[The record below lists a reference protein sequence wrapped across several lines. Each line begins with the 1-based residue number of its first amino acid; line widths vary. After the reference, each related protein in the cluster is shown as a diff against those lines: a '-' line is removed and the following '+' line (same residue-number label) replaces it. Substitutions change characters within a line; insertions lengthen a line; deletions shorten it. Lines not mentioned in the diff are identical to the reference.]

1 VNGPAASSRARHGGV
16 DGQVVHR
23 VGAAEPQHSRS
34 RVGRR
39 RLHHDGRRTDQGVGA
54 AQVLLDLRQARAP
67 CQRRSVG
74 AERLVAWMPS
84 GLERK
89 TGWSLAEHAGE
100 RSPAGCSGCS
110 PPPGPGRR
118 PRRPA
123 RLRRR
128 RARRSR
134 WRADRRRHRLREG
147 RLLLGRGAA
156 AVHGH
161 RREDHELPAGGVPD
175 LARTWPCS
183 RAPGCEAAHLHACP
197 VKGTP
202 RLAYAGPVRVLQRAS
217 NRLMGGSAIAQLG
230 MRVTQIGLICVLVSC
245 LVSADAADQRM
256 AAGGLAGRVAENPAG
271 GFSGWS

>member
-1 VNGPAASSRARHGGV
+1 MT
-16 DGQVVHR
+16 
-23 VGAAEPQHSRS
+23 AAELIRGLVP
-34 RVGRR
+34 RR
-39 RLHHDGRRTDQGVGA
+39 CSLISVK
-54 AQVLLDLRQARAP
+54 RAP
-67 CQRRSVG
+67 IASGARS
-74 AERLVAWMPS
+74 APS
-84 GLERK
+84 ASLPGCCP
-89 TGWSLAEHAGE
+89 GWSARPAG
-100 RSPAGCSGCS
+100 RSPSTPGRGPRTGCSGCS